1 MTSNANIH
9 SDRPEGGASRLGRE
23 DWIAAAWEALS
34 EGSADTIKVD
44 RLARRIGVSRGSF
57 YWHFRNREDLID
69 AVVEYWLKRLARN
82 ASLVDRH
89 TESVAPEDRL
99 WTVYDFV
106 VRSVAGPQSVFLRIA
121 AQKSQ
126 HLTER
131 LQEENTQRIDADA
144 ALFCE
149 MGLSPDHA
157 QRFAGLYNTM
167 IVSEFL
173 RNGALPL
180 EDRLALARSQHD
192 LVIDAARRFLPA

>member
-1 MTSNANIH
+1 MTGNANIQP
-9 SDRPEGGASRLGRE
+9 DRPEGGSSRLGRE

-44 RLARRIGVSRGSF
+44 RLARRIGVTRGSF

-89 TESVAPEDRL
+89 TEGATPEDRL

-106 VRSVAGPQSVFLRIA
+106 VRSVTGPQSVFLRIA
-121 AQKSQ
+121 AQKSP
-126 HLTER
+126 HLTRR
-131 LQEENTQRIDADA
+131 LQDESTQRVDADA

-149 MGLSPDHA
+149 MGLPPADA
-157 QRFAGLYNTM
+157 QQFATLYNTM

-180 EDRLALARSQHD
+180 EERLALARSQHD
-192 LVIDAARRFLPA
+192 LVINAARRFSPA